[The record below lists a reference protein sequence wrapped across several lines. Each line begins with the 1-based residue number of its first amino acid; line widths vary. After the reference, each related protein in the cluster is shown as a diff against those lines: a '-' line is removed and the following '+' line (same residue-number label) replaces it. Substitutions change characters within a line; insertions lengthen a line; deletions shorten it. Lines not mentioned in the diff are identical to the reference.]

1 MSDYRYEKGGG
12 RGHSIMVLVKKSKME
27 KILIRLMKRHLEN
40 LKTIQIQRSKR
51 LKELTK
57 FSDVNLE
64 YGAVRGDVIYY
75 KAKYPGEEKSKYLG
89 TESNM
94 IVRRI
99 QEERFFRKSLEIITA
114 DIFLIEAFLN
124 KYEPV
129 SFQNIN
135 SKIPRIY
142 RNAYA
147 ARSKSKSRIAEAWKS
162 SMEEYKRGFPVIRPE
177 ELIHETVE
185 EGVMTRSKSEALIYN
200 YLYEN
205 GYIFIYELPLEGPNR
220 RFYPDFAILSE
231 IDYKTVIRIEHQG
244 MMSDPTYKDN
254 AEAREFD
261 YWQNGF
267 LPGKDVYFTYDNNR
281 GGFELEPLIEIL
293 SSRVRPD

>member
-1 MSDYRYEKGGG
+1 
-12 RGHSIMVLVKKSKME
+12 
-27 KILIRLMKRHLEN
+27 MKRHLEN
-40 LKTIQIQRSKR
+40 LRTIQTQRAKR

-57 FSDVNLE
+57 YSDVQLR
-64 YGAVRGDVIYY
+64 YGAIRGDVIYY
-75 KAKYPGEEKSKYLG
+75 KGQYPGEKKPRYLG
-89 TESNM
+89 NQSNM

-99 QEERFFRKSLEIITA
+99 QEERFCRKSLEIIKE
-114 DIFLIEAFLN
+114 DIVLLEDFLK
-124 KYEPV
+124 KYESV
-129 SFQNIN
+129 AFHHIN
-135 SKIPRIY
+135 SKIPKIY

-147 ARSKSKSRIAEAWKS
+147 AKSKSKSRIAQSWKS
-162 SMEEYKRGFPVIRPE
+162 GMEEYKRGFPVIRPE

-205 GYIFIYELPLEGPNR
+205 GYIFIYELPLEGPYR
-220 RFYPDFAILSE
+220 RFYPDFTILSE

-244 MMSDPTYKDN
+244 MMSDPSYKDN

-267 LPGKDVYFTYDNNR
+267 LPSKDVYFTFDNNK
-281 GGFELEPLIEIL
+281 GGFELEPIIEIL
-293 SSRVRPD
+293 SSRVRPA